1 VNETLARQWWPDG
14 RALGDRVIIGR
25 FQQKDYPEIRDNPRE
40 IVGVAGDTKT
50 VNLKDFPRP
59 TVFVPL
65 PQSKDGYI
73 GMTGKLAWIVKVDNT
88 TGIPQQLRQIIGEF
102 DPTQRIQDLRAMD
115 EIVAS
120 ATANSRFDAWLFGT
134 FAGLALILA
143 AIGVHGLLAFS
154 VAYRRQE
161 IGTRMALGAS
171 RANVLWFF
179 LKQGFILT
187 AIGLGLGLP
196 GAFFL
201 THSLASLL
209 YGIKPNDPLSF
220 FTVSLVLLLVG
231 VAASYIPSFRA
242 TRIDPTV
249 TLRYE

>member
-1 VNETLARQWWPDG
+1 
-14 RALGDRVIIGR
+14 
-25 FQQKDYPEIRDNPRE
+25 
-40 IVGVAGDTKT
+40 
-50 VNLKDFPRP
+50 
-59 TVFVPL
+59 
-65 PQSKDGYI
+65 
-73 GMTGKLAWIVKVDNT
+73 MTGKLAWIVKVDNT